1 MSEENKLLTTN
12 RKALTINLDGSR
24 YGTIA
29 EIGAGQ
35 EVARIFFQAGSASG
49 SIAKTMSAY
58 DMTFSDAIYGKA
70 PRYVS
75 RERLET
81 MLQHEFELLRARLSE
96 KRGDRTRFFVFA
108 DTVATKGKSNA
119 EGHGW
124 LGIRFQMNPGEE
136 PSDIIIHVRTLD
148 KRHVQQQEA
157 LGIIGVNLIYGAFY
171 QHAEPEKFIESLVDN
186 LGNERVEVDMLRFSG
201 PAFRQ
206 VDNRLLSLCLVKY
219 GLTNAVMFSP
229 AGDVLQPSEVIYNRP
244 VLVERGSFRPVTHVN
259 VDMLN
264 CATAQFLQEPMVKG
278 KDVVVLMEIT
288 MNNLLAGGALD
299 ERDFLSR
306 VDMLGHIGFT
316 VLISNYSEFYRL
328 VSYFRR
334 YTKEMI
340 GVALGINNLLEI
352 FNEKYYENLEG
363 GILESMGRMFR
374 HAVKLY
380 CYPMKQSGYDSYLQ
394 PGHLAEARPVPADGQ
409 ARPPAPPPPA
419 GGSNPA
425 HGVTHAFAAHVLITA
440 RNLHVADHLRN
451 LYAHLLEN
459 HYIDCITGYNEDY
472 LAIFS
477 RDVLQRMKHGDDTWE
492 KMVPRKVAEIIKERH
507 LFGYGLGRAVP
518 APAAAK

>member
-1 MSEENKLLTTN
+1 MSEKQELLTTN
-12 RKALTINLDGSR
+12 RKALTINLDGTH

-35 EVARIFFQAGSASG
+35 EVARVFFQAGSASG
-49 SIAKTMSAY
+49 SIAKTISAY

-75 RERLET
+75 RERLVT
-81 MLQHEFELLRARLSE
+81 MLGHEYSLLKERLHE
-96 KRGDRTRFFVFA
+96 KRGDRTCFFVYA
-108 DTVATKGKSNA
+108 DTVATANAKSGQTS
-119 EGHGW
+119 GHGW
-124 LGIRFQMNPGEE
+124 LGIRFQAKPLEE
-136 PSDIIIHVRTLD
+136 ASEILIHVRTLD
-148 KRHVQQQEA
+148 KKHVLQQEA
-157 LGIIGVNLIYGAFY
+157 LGIAGTNLIYGAFY
-171 QHAEPEKFIESLVDN
+171 YRDNPEKFIQSLADN
-186 LGNERVEVDMLRFSG
+186 LGTDRVEVDMLKFSG
-201 PAFRQ
+201 PAFTH
-206 VDNRLLSLCLVKY
+206 VDNRILSLHLVKH

-264 CATAQFLQEPMVKG
+264 CATAQFLQEPSVKS
-278 KDVVVLMEIT
+278 KDIVVIMEIT
-288 MNNLLAGGALD
+288 MNNLLAEGALD
-299 ERDFLSR
+299 EQDFLSR

-340 GVALGINNLLEI
+340 GVAMGINNLLEI

-380 CYPMKQSGYDSYLQ
+380 IYPMQQQAYDSYLKH
-394 PGHLAEARPVPADGQ
+394 GHPAEGGQ
-409 ARPPAPPPPA
+409 SHVA
-419 GGSNPA
+419 
-425 HGVTHAFAAHVLITA
+425 HAFAGKVLITA
-440 RNLHVADHLRN
+440 RNLNVSDHLRN

-472 LAIFS
+472 LTIFS
-477 RDVLQRMKHGDDTWE
+477 RDVLQRIKNNDASWE
-492 KMVPRKVAEIIKERH
+492 KLVPAKVAEVIKSRG
-507 LFGYGLGRAVP
+507 LLGYGKP
-518 APAAAK
+518 AKPVTAPPVAAAAK

>member
-1 MSEENKLLTTN
+1 MSEKQEFLTTN
-12 RKALTINLDGSR
+12 RKALTINLDGSH

-35 EVARIFFQAGSASG
+35 EVARVFFQAGSASG
-49 SIAKTMSAY
+49 SIAKTISAY
-58 DMTFSDAIYGKA
+58 DMTFSDSIYGKA

-75 RERLET
+75 RERLTT
-81 MLQHEFELLRARLSE
+81 MLDHEYGLIVERLGE
-96 KRGDRTRFFVFA
+96 KRADRTCFFVYA
-108 DTVATKGKSNA
+108 ATVATASAKGGAGS
-119 EGHGW
+119 GHGW
-124 LGIRFQMNPGEE
+124 LGIRFQTKPLEE
-136 PSDIIIHVRTLD
+136 PNDILIHVRTLD
-148 KRHVQQQEA
+148 KKNVQQQEA
-157 LGIIGVNLIYGAFY
+157 LGIVGTNLIYGAFY
-171 QHAEPEKFIESLVDN
+171 FRENPEKFIQSLADN
-186 LGNERVEVDMLRFSG
+186 LGTDRLEVDMLKFSG
-201 PAFRQ
+201 PAFDH
-206 VDNRLLSLCLVKY
+206 VDNRFLSLGLVKY

-264 CATAQFLQEPMVKG
+264 CATAQFLQEPSVKG
-278 KDVVVLMEIT
+278 KDIVVLMEIT
-288 MNNLLAGGALD
+288 MNNLLAEGSID
-299 ERDFLSR
+299 EQDFLSR

-340 GVALGINNLLEI
+340 GVAMGINNLLEI

-380 CYPMKQSGYDSYLQ
+380 VYPMQQTAYDSYLKH
-394 PGHLAEARPVPADGQ
+394 GHPAEGGQ
-409 ARPPAPPPPA
+409 
-419 GGSNPA
+419 SHVN
-425 HGVTHAFAAHVLITA
+425 HAFSGKVLITA
-440 RNLHVADHLRN
+440 RNLNVSDHLRN

-459 HYIDCITGYNEDY
+459 HYIDCINGFNEDY

-477 RDVLQRMKHGDDTWE
+477 REVLQRIKNNDASWE
-492 KMVPRKVAEIIKERH
+492 KLVPTKVAEVIKERG
-507 LFGYGLGRAVP
+507 LLGYGKGGR
-518 APAAAK
+518 PAAAASPAVV

>member
-1 MSEENKLLTTN
+1 MDEKQELLTTN

-35 EVARIFFQAGSASG
+35 EVARVFFHAGSASG

-75 RERLET
+75 RERLQT
-81 MLQHEFELLRARLSE
+81 MLQHEYDLLKERLTE

-108 DTVATKGKSNA
+108 DTVATKSAKG

-124 LGIRFQMNPGEE
+124 LGIRYQINPGEE
-136 PSDIIIHVRTLD
+136 PNDIIIHVRMLD
-148 KRHVQQQEA
+148 KKNILQQEA
-157 LGIIGVNLIYGAFY
+157 LGIVGTNLIYGACY
-171 QHAEPEKFIESLVDN
+171 YKDDPNKFIQSLSDN
-186 LGNERVEVDMLRFSG
+186 VGTDRIEVDMLKFSG
-201 PAFRQ
+201 PAFKHL
-206 VDNRLLSLCLVKY
+206 DNRLLSLYLVKH
-219 GLTNAVMFSP
+219 GLTNAVMFAPS
-229 AGDVLQPSEVIYNRP
+229 GDVIQPSEVIYNRP

-264 CATAQFLQEPMVKG
+264 CATAQFLQEPSVKG
-278 KDVVVLMEIT
+278 KEIVVLMEIT
-288 MNNLLAGGALD
+288 INNLLADGSLD
-299 ERDFLSR
+299 VEDFLSR

-340 GVALGINNLLEI
+340 GVAMGINNLLEL

-374 HAVKLY
+374 HLVKIY
-380 CYPMKQSGYDSYLQ
+380 TYPMRQTAYDSFLKT
-394 PGHLAEARPVPADGQ
+394 GHPANGQ
-409 ARPPAPPPPA
+409 AA
-419 GGSNPA
+419 
-425 HGVTHAFAAHVLITA
+425 VTHAFASDVLITA

-459 HYIDCITGYNEDY
+459 HYIDCISGFNEDF

-477 RDVLQRMKHGDDTWE
+477 RDVLQRIKNADPTWE
-492 KMVPRKVAEIIKERH
+492 RLVPSKVAEVIKERN
-507 LFGYGLGRAVP
+507 LLGYGRSPQAAASV
-518 APAAAK
+518 APAKAC

>member
-1 MSEENKLLTTN
+1 MSEKQQLLTTN
-12 RKALTINLDGSR
+12 RKALTINLDGSH

-35 EVARIFFQAGSASG
+35 EVARVFFQAGSASG
-49 SIAKTMSAY
+49 SIAKTISAY

-75 RERLET
+75 RERLTT
-81 MLQHEFELLRARLSE
+81 MLEHEYNLIVERLAE
-96 KRGDRTRFFVFA
+96 KRADHTCFFVYA
-108 DTVATKGKSNA
+108 DTVATASAKSGA
-119 EGHGW
+119 TSGHGW
-124 LGIRFQMNPGEE
+124 LGIRFQAKPHEQPN
-136 PSDIIIHVRTLD
+136 DILIHVRTLD
-148 KRHVQQQEA
+148 KKNVQQQEA
-157 LGIIGVNLIYGAFY
+157 LGIVGTNLIYGAFY
-171 QHAEPEKFIESLVDN
+171 YRDNPEKFIQSLADN
-186 LGNERVEVDMLRFSG
+186 LGTDRVEVDMLKLSG
-201 PAFRQ
+201 PAFAH
-206 VDNRLLSLCLVKY
+206 VDNRFISLGLVKY

-264 CATAQFLQEPMVKG
+264 CATAQFLQEPSVKG
-278 KDVVVLMEIT
+278 KDIVVIMEIT
-288 MNNLLAGGALD
+288 MNNLLAEGSID
-299 ERDFLSR
+299 EQDFLSR

-340 GVALGINNLLEI
+340 GVAMGINNLLEI

-380 CYPMKQSGYDSYLQ
+380 VYPMQQTAYDSYLKH
-394 PGHLAEARPVPADGQ
+394 GHPAEDGQ
-409 ARPPAPPPPA
+409 SHVNHSFA
-419 GGSNPA
+419 GK
-425 HGVTHAFAAHVLITA
+425 VLITA
-440 RNLHVADHLRN
+440 RNLTVATHLRN

-459 HYIDCITGYNEDY
+459 HYIDCINGFNEDY
-472 LAIFS
+472 LTIFS
-477 RDVLQRMKHGDDTWE
+477 RDVLQRIKNNDASWE
-492 KMVPRKVAEIIKERH
+492 KLVPTKVAEVIKEHR
-507 LFGYGLGRAVP
+507 LLGYGKDNRPVAVTP
-518 APAAAK
+518 AVVV